1 MAAGNSELGSA
12 FITIYPQVDRNF
24 RTTVG
29 KEFSKGLDP
38 KEFGGAGG
46 MAGEKFGSGFKAAA
60 AAALETLGDVLMDFV
75 HWAMNILGSLTREA
89 MSNEDALIKFSKSMT
104 FAGFDESEIEEVSAA
119 MKKYAD
125 ETIFELQDIVY
136 LTGQLAGVGVDNYE
150 ELAEA
155 TANLTAAAGKGA
167 TEFGYMSVAMS
178 QINTAGVLHMQ
189 DWRQVMNALGGT
201 GAQAIREEL
210 EAMGA
215 WDTELMDFNKAME
228 EGEIS
233 AEEFNQAIMNLG
245 MSDAALDAA
254 YSVDTFEGA
263 MGVLRAACVDA
274 IMDII
279 DTIGM
284 ENITAFIQR
293 LAEVIPPMIERT
305 GPLIES
311 LARVLYELLMSID
324 PEKAGTGITKMI
336 ELFHWVGS
344 IVFHVAESIKG
355 IPQALKDTWQAVCD
369 NVSGIWTNVLQPI
382 FSAIGDFFSSVWT
395 SVTDSL
401 SAAKDHIQEL
411 WDKISGFWET
421 LSGVFTGITDF
432 FANFD
437 MEEFKSK
444 VTEALNY
451 VKDYFSQKFDE
462 IKQKVTGVFTAIK
475 LAIQMKLEGA
485 KQAVREAINKIKEYF
500 NFDWH
505 LPDLKLPHIT
515 ITGEWGFNPP
525 SVPHFGIEWY
535 AQGGIFNMPTVIG
548 IGERGPEAVVP
559 LSGSAMQPFAA
570 EVASEMRMGGV
581 IDELEALR
589 QDVRN
594 VKLYL
599 DGTTLVGGIAAR
611 MDTALGGRQFAAE
624 RGF

>member
-29 KEFSKGLDP
+29 KEFNKGLDSDG
-38 KEFGGAGG
+38 FGVAGNVTG
-46 MAGEKFGSGFKAAA
+46 SKFGAGFKAAA
-60 AAALETLGDVLMDFV
+60 MAALETLGDILQDFV
-75 HWAMNILGSLTREA
+75 HWAMNILGDLTREA
-89 MSNEDALIKFSKSMT
+89 ISNEDALIKFSKSMS
-104 FAGFDESEIEEVSAA
+104 FAGYGEDEIAA
-119 MKKYAD
+119 LQEQMMEYAD
-125 ETIFELQDIVY
+125 ATIFELSDITS
-136 LTGQLAGVGVDNYE
+136 LTGQLGAMGVENFE

-155 TANLTAAAGKGA
+155 AGNLTAIAGFGA
-167 TEFGYMSVAMS
+167 TEFGYFARAIS
-178 QINTAGVLHMQ
+178 QINTAGVLKTQ
-189 DWRQVMNALGGT
+189 DWYQVQNAI
-201 GAQAIREEL
+201 GAGAVAIQEEL
-210 EAMGA
+210 VAMGA
-215 WDTELMDFNKAME
+215 FEGGME
-228 EGEIS
+228 NWSEALANGEIS
-233 AEEFNQAIMNLG
+233 AEEFNQAVMNLG
-245 MSDAALDAA
+245 MDEAAIEAA
-254 YSVDTFEGA
+254 SSTDTFEGA
-263 MGVLRAACVDA
+263 MAQLRAASVSA

-279 DTIGM
+279 ETIGM
-284 ENITAFIQR
+284 ENITDFIGK
-293 LAEVIPPMIERT
+293 LAELVPKLIEKIGPVIEEIAQKFFDWIMNMDTEKAADDFGKFFDLLMNVLPTIAGLLSPTISIIQAVKDVIDGIKET
-305 GPLIES
+305 LGPLFEAIGEFFGGVWES
-311 LARVLYELLMSID
+311 MS
-324 PEKAGTGITKMI
+324 EKLSGI
-336 ELFHWVGS
+336 
-344 IVFHVAESIKG
+344 
-355 IPQALKDTWQAVCD
+355 KDT
-369 NVSGIWTNVLQPI
+369 LQE
-382 FSAIGDFFSSVWT
+382 V
-395 SVTDSL
+395 
-401 SAAKDHIQEL
+401 
-411 WDKISGFWET
+411 WDKVSGFWET

>member
-104 FAGFDESEIEEVSAA
+104 FAGFDESEIEAVSAA

-150 ELAEA
+150 QLAEA

-201 GAQAIREEL
+201 GAQAIRDEL

-215 WDTELMDFNKAME
+215 FDAEMMDFNKAME

-245 MSDAALDAA
+245 MGDAALDAA

-279 DTIGM
+279 DAIGM
-284 ENITAFIQR
+284 ENITKFIRR
-293 LAEVIPPMIERT
+293 LAEVIPPVIERV
-305 GPLIES
+305 GPFVED

-324 PEKAGTGITKMI
+324 PEKAGTGITRTI
-336 ELFHWVGS
+336 ELFRWVGE
-344 IVFHVAESIKG
+344 IAFHVADSIRG

-382 FSAIGDFFSSVWT
+382 FSAVGEFFSYVWESV
-395 SVTDSL
+395 VGSL
-401 SAAKDHIQEL
+401 NAVKENLQGL
-411 WDKISGFWET
+411 WDAVSGFWET
-421 LSGVFTGITDF
+421 LSGVFSGIREF

-437 MEEFKSK
+437 METFKQT
-444 VTEALNY
+444 VTEALSY
-451 VKDYFSQKFDE
+451 IRDYFSQKFDE
-462 IKQKVTGVFTAIK
+462 VKQKVTGVFTAIK
-475 LAIQMKLEGA
+475 LAIQTKLAEA
-485 KQAVREAINKIKEYF
+485 KQAVHDAIEKIKSYF
-500 NFDWH
+500 DFDWH
-505 LPDLKLPHIT
+505 LPDLKLPHIE
-515 ITGEWGFNPP
+515 ITGEWGLNPP
-525 SVPHFGIEWY
+525 RHPEFTLKWY
-535 AQGGIFNMPTVIG
+535 AQGGVFDAPSIIG
-548 IGERGPEAVVP
+548 VGERGPEAVVP
-559 LSGSAMQPFAA
+559 LAGSAMQPFADSIA
-570 EVASEMRMGGV
+570 EGIGRSGYATEGVVAWLDRNLGPTISEYAPTATPREFGR
-581 IDELEALR
+581 L
-589 QDVRN
+589 VRSY
-594 VKLYL
+594 V
-599 DGTTLVGGIAAR
+599 
-611 MDTALGGRQFAAE
+611 
-624 RGF
+624 

>member
-29 KEFSKGLDP
+29 REFNKGLDSDG
-38 KEFGGAGG
+38 FGAAGNVTGA
-46 MAGEKFGSGFKAAA
+46 KFGAGFKAAA
-60 AAALETLGDVLMDFV
+60 MAALETLGDILQDFV
-75 HWAMNILGSLTREA
+75 HWAMNILGDLTREA
-89 MSNEDALIKFSKSMT
+89 ISNEDALIKFSKSMS
-104 FAGFDESEIEEVSAA
+104 FAGYGEDEIAA
-119 MKKYAD
+119 LQDQMMEYAD
-125 ETIFELQDIVY
+125 ATIFELSDITS
-136 LTGQLAGVGVDNYE
+136 LTGQLGAMGVENFE

-155 TANLTAAAGKGA
+155 AGNLTAIAGFGA
-167 TEFGYMSVAMS
+167 TEFGYFARAIS
-178 QINTAGVLHMQ
+178 QINTAGVLKTQ
-189 DWRQVMNALGGT
+189 DWYQVQNAI
-201 GAQAIREEL
+201 GAGAVAIQEEL
-210 EAMGA
+210 LAMGA
-215 WDTELMDFNKAME
+215 FEGGME
-228 EGEIS
+228 NWSEALANGEIS
-233 AEEFNQAIMNLG
+233 AEEFNQAVMNLG
-245 MSDAALDAA
+245 MDEAAIEAA
-254 YSVDTFEGA
+254 SSTDTFEGA
-263 MGVLRAACVDA
+263 MAQLRAASVSA

-279 DTIGM
+279 ETIGM
-284 ENITAFIQR
+284 ENITAFIGK
-293 LAEVIPPMIERT
+293 LAELVPK
-305 GPLIES
+305 LIEKVGPVIEEIAQKFFDW
-311 LARVLYELLMSID
+311 LMNMDTEEAADNFGKFFDLLM
-324 PEKAGTGITKMI
+324 
-336 ELFHWVGS
+336 
-344 IVFHVAESIKG
+344 
-355 IPQALKDTWQAVCD
+355 
-369 NVSGIWTNVLQPI
+369 NVLPTIAGLLSPTISIIQAIKDVIDGLKETLGPI
-382 FSAIGDFFSSVWT
+382 FEKLGEFFGSTWETISEK
-395 SVTDSL
+395 L
-401 SAAKDHIQEL
+401 SAAKETLQEL
-411 WDKISGFWET
+411 WDKVSGFWEKVCE
-421 LSGVFTGITDF
+421 VFGGIKDF

-444 VTEALNY
+444 ITEALNY

-485 KQAVREAINKIKEYF
+485 KQAVREAIDKIKEYF

-505 LPDLKLPHIT
+505 LPDLKLPHIE
-515 ITGEWGFNPP
+515 ITGEWGLNPP
-525 SVPHFGIEWY
+525 RHPEFTLKWY
-535 AQGGIFNMPTVIG
+535 AQGGIFNAPSIIG